1 MLIILDG
8 RALDMAQCVA
18 RAPEELDQPRQ
29 RILPVARLGA
39 MALRIDDEHAL
50 ARQAAA
56 GEPLEP
62 PPDLVGQV
70 RAGDVEAQLDRG
82 RDLVD
87 VLAARSRGAQE
98 ALLDAALVDR
108 NAGRDANHAGHST
121 RPTAFPAVR
130 PI

>member
-39 MALRIDDEHAL
+39 MALRIDHQHAL
-50 ARQAAA
+50 AGQAAA
-56 GEPLEP
+56 GEPFET

-70 RAGDVEAQLDRG
+70 RTCDIEA
-82 RDLVD
+82 
-87 VLAARSRGAQE
+87 
-98 ALLDAALVDR
+98 
-108 NAGRDANHAGHST
+108 
-121 RPTAFPAVR
+121 
-130 PI
+130 